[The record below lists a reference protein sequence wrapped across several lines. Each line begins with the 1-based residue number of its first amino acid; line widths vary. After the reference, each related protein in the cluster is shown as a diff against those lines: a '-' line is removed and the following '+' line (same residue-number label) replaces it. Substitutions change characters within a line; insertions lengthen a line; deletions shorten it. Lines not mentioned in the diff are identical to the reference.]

1 MTKNVRPKVGPRE
14 VLMVF
19 GRSLPWAVSLLAIVI
34 AIFWKQTFVVMPMPT
49 ATATQIVA
57 VTATEVH
64 TEPTSSPTVAATK
77 TEVPTTPSATPAKI
91 PTTTP
96 TQAPAESMV
105 TETAEELVQ
114 IPDPKFWVEFA
125 HGDSKSPIAYKVGDV
140 CYSVPQAWAVSST
153 LNEKIDRCSIAEAID
168 LSKLE
173 KLPET
178 LAVTPRGSK
187 PAHNY
192 EEIVGNGNESLD
204 DARDGYSRVCS
215 LSLVEGDVTYYR
227 IGVMNEAFEAKPSET
242 GQCYEVKNEGSNVHM
257 LTLRY
262 IGQLND
268 VIDDGTYFYSVELPY
283 PGNWLGDRPLE
294 RLSE

>member
-1 MTKNVRPKVGPRE
+1 MKPVIDTKLAMLRVKR
-14 VLMVF
+14 LF
-19 GRSLPWAVSLLAIVI
+19 GSLGVVIVILAAMNLGGMLSLPTNKVDAVT
-34 AIFWKQTFVVMPMPT
+34 K
-49 ATATQIVA
+49 TATQAPI
-57 VTATEVH
+57 
-64 TEPTSSPTVAATK
+64 EPTSSPVAATN
-77 TEVPTTPSATPAKI
+77 TETSTLEPSATSIKN
-91 PTTTP
+91 PTTATP
-96 TQAPAESMV
+96 TQAPTEPVIA
-105 TETAEELVQ
+105 ETATEEPVQ
-114 IPDPKFWVEFA
+114 IPDPKYWVEFA

-153 LNEKIDRCSIAEAID
+153 LNEKINRCSIAEAID

-215 LSLVEGDVTYYR
+215 LSLVKDNVTYYR
-227 IGVMNEAFEAKPSET
+227 IEVMNEAFEAKFGET
-242 GQCYEVKNEGSNVHM
+242 GQCYEVKAEGSNVHM
-257 LTLRY
+257 LILRY

-268 VIDDGTYFYSVELPY
+268 VIDGGTHFYSVELPLE
-283 PGNWLGDRPLE
+283 GNWLGNRPLE
-294 RLSE
+294 RLPE

>member
-1 MTKNVRPKVGPRE
+1 MTSEVRPKVNARV
-14 VLMVF
+14 VLKFF
-19 GRSLPWAVSLLAIVI
+19 GRVLPPAFLLGLV
-34 AIFWKQTFVVMPMPT
+34 
-49 ATATQIVA
+49 IVA
-57 VTATEVH
+57 FLWNGTVSVTVADATPTSEPASSSTVTAV
-64 TEPTSSPTVAATK
+64 K
-77 TEVPTTPSATPAKI
+77 TEESTLPSVTPTKI
-91 PTTTP
+91 PATP
-96 TQAPAESMV
+96 TQAPTEPV
-105 TETAEELVQ
+105 IVETAEELVQ

-153 LNEKIDRCSIAEAID
+153 LNEKINRCSIAEAID

-215 LSLVEGDVTYYR
+215 LSLVKDNVTYYR
-227 IGVMNEAFEAKPSET
+227 IGVMNEAFEARFGET
-242 GQCYEVKNEGSNVHM
+242 GQCYEVKAEGSNVHM
-257 LTLRY
+257 LILRY

-268 VIDDGTYFYSVELPY
+268 VIDGGTHFYSVELPLE
-283 PGNWLGDRPLE
+283 GNWLGNRPLE
-294 RLSE
+294 RLPE